1 MMFANK
7 LRASYFGI
15 NPVAQRAFAWTAKQK
30 PVDNWHVVKGD
41 FVQVIAGRYKATQGK
56 ILSINRDKN
65 QVTVQGAN
73 MKFKVVEDEEMQRRK
88 KTIRKEYPLHLS
100 NI

>member
-1 MMFANK
+1 
-7 LRASYFGI
+7 
-15 NPVAQRAFAWTAKQK
+15 
-30 PVDNWHVVKGD
+30 
-41 FVQVIAGRYKATQGK
+41 
-56 ILSINRDKN
+56 
-65 QVTVQGAN
+65 